1 MQHHATI
8 FRRLNNKQMATIK
21 AEKRSP
27 RVSFTIDELTVERQN
42 LLAEL
47 HGQKEPSAELQ
58 RSAYEKGIEILIQ
71 EATNRVDGELARR
84 QIEILKSVLSRLDAI
99 EDQLKRSTRPEQA

>member
-1 MQHHATI
+1 
-8 FRRLNNKQMATIK
+8 MATIK
-21 AEKRSP
+21 ADKRSP

-47 HGQKEPSAELQ
+47 HGQKEPTAELQ

-71 EATNRVDGELARR
+71 EATNRVDGALAKQ
-84 QIEILKSVLSRLDAI
+84 QIELMKSVLDRLDAI
-99 EDQLKRSTRPEQA
+99 EQQLKRSTPPEQA